1 MRTHDTHWVAIRLCY
16 GLIAGVAGFCLFT
29 DQDAGVQK
37 MHTRDSVTTAG
48 LTAFTAIQFRPA
60 TTLLTLPTPWQL
72 STLMATTLASLA
84 TLIVRPTAVLLMWV
98 PWPSQSDASEL
109 PSAKL
114 YLSRHP
120 EFSPGLDSLKA
131 VGDPD
136 LLLRQT
142 FWHFLPEVREQKA
155 WSSC

>member
-1 MRTHDTHWVAIRLCY
+1 
-16 GLIAGVAGFCLFT
+16 
-29 DQDAGVQK
+29 
-37 MHTRDSVTTAG
+37 MHTRDRVTTAG

-72 STLMATTLASLA
+72 STLMAKTLASLA
-84 TLIVRPTAVLLMWV
+84 TPIVRPTAVLLMWV

-120 EFSPGLDSLKA
+120 KFSPDFDSLKA

-136 LLLRQT
+136 LLLKRT
-142 FWHFLPEVREQKA
+142 F
-155 WSSC
+155 